1 MKNGNL
7 LLKKNIGFRF
17 WFYFRSG
24 WSSYFAFILAALN
37 TLTVTYYLAIEK
49 YPALQAVFPNFL
61 QYVLIVV
68 SIGIPLLIL
77 VGYAHWKKTPAYR
90 SEADIWMES
99 NPYQARMLVNSEMLM
114 QLNLK
119 LIDLLIKQSKNES
132 TSDAEL
138 NEIIK
143 LHKEF
148 LEHSEKRTFSNK
160 KDVDFYKNND
170 SVFIEKDVSLET

>member
-49 YPALQAVFPNFL
+49 YPVLQAVFPNFL
-61 QYVLIVV
+61 QYILIVV

-148 LEHSEKRTFSNK
+148 LEHSEKRTFTNK

>member
-1 MKNGNL
+1 M
-7 LLKKNIGFRF
+7 
-17 WFYFRSG
+17 
-24 WSSYFAFILAALN
+24 LAALN

-49 YPALQAVFPNFL
+49 YPLLQSIFPNFL

-99 NPYQARMLVNSEMLM
+99 NPYQARMLVNSEMLI

-119 LIDLLIKQSKNES
+119 LVNLLIKQSKNES
-132 TSDAEL
+132 TTNDEL
-138 NEIIK
+138 NTIINLQK
-143 LHKEF
+143 IF
-148 LEHSEKRTFSNK
+148 TEHSEKRTFANK
-160 KDVDFYKNND
+160 KDVDFYKNDD
-170 SVFIEKDVSLET
+170 SNICQ

>member
-1 MKNGNL
+1 M
-7 LLKKNIGFRF
+7 
-17 WFYFRSG
+17 
-24 WSSYFAFILAALN
+24 LAALN

-99 NPYQARMLVNSEMLM
+99 NPYQARMLVNSEMLLKINFKL
-114 QLNLK
+114 LNLI
-119 LIDLLIKQSKNES
+119 LKQTKNES
-132 TSDAEL
+132 VSDDEI
-138 NEIIK
+138 NEVIILQEEFVK
-143 LHKEF
+143 HTKE
-148 LEHSEKRTFSNK
+148 RTFANK
-160 KDVDFYKNND
+160 NDVKFYKKID
-170 SVFIEKDVSLET
+170 SSF

>member
-1 MKNGNL
+1 M
-7 LLKKNIGFRF
+7 
-17 WFYFRSG
+17 
-24 WSSYFAFILAALN
+24 LAALN

-99 NPYQARMLVNSEMLM
+99 NPYQARVLVNSEMLLKINFKL
-114 QLNLK
+114 LNLI
-119 LIDLLIKQSKNES
+119 LKQTKNES
-132 TSDAEL
+132 VSDDEINEVITLQEEFVKHAEA
-138 NEIIK
+138 
-143 LHKEF
+143 
-148 LEHSEKRTFSNK
+148 RTFANK
-160 KDVDFYKNND
+160 NDVKFYKKVD
-170 SVFIEKDVSLET
+170 SSF

>member
-1 MKNGNL
+1 M
-7 LLKKNIGFRF
+7 KKNIGFRF

-49 YPALQAVFPNFL
+49 YPVLQAVFPNFL
-61 QYVLIVV
+61 QYILIVV

-148 LEHSEKRTFSNK
+148 LEHSEKRTFTNK
-160 KDVDFYKNND
+160 KDIDFYKNND